1 MAERG
6 GRISQITCWQDNRGE
21 GGGEFSVLR
30 ESFMIESVWN
40 PRRTLVAHCRE
51 RRCRTLEVQRRT
63 LLDIF
68 SPPRRK
74 HHSDVPAEL
83 LGGEYMLIG
92 ADRRACAAAGE
103 RKSVFGACSP
113 NKPST
118 PDTMRTSP
126 RSCDQS
132 DGPSELI
139 DRHRYYE
146 NPMGRDSFEV

>member
-1 MAERG
+1 MAQRG
-6 GRISQITCWQDNRGE
+6 GRIIRITCWQDNRGE

-83 LGGEYMLIG
+83 KMSGPRPIG
-92 ADRRACAAAGE
+92 ADRSRLRACPGDSAVELRALGIDPHARHNE
-103 RKSVFGACSP
+103 HLADVVPPIR
-113 NKPST
+113 KPSE
-118 PDTMRTSP
+118 S
-126 RSCDQS
+126 
-132 DGPSELI
+132 I

-146 NPMGRDSFEV
+146 NPTGSVSSEV